1 MKQMLTNAIINAL
14 KFVPKGQIQVSA
26 GLIVGGAHMEI
37 RIRHTGS
44 HHLEL
49 MQLRKFAGDHG
60 QKLARLPS
68 PASGSGGFFSG
79 GGRRQAAAGGDNGT
93 YGYGDFGLS
102 AYCMARAC
110 RGLGGSLELRLIG
123 AGEAAAS
130 FTTEAGKGE
139 GGGEGAG
146 GSNTAGGAGVTSDVS
161 MGVTL
166 ISCPAG
172 GSVASKLHKPRASS
186 DDDDDDD
193 GDDDAEKD
201 TLTVFRFPV
210 STATGSSSS
219 DGAGGGTAAAAA
231 AAAAAAQAP
240 KPARI
245 LAVDDMVF
253 MQVRCCEMVR

>member
-1 MKQMLTNAIINAL
+1 MVTNAIINAL
-14 KFVPKGQIQVSA
+14 KFISKGQIQVSA
-26 GLIVGGAHMEI
+26 GLVGGGAHMEI

-68 PASGSGGFFSG
+68 PASGSGGFSSAG
-79 GGRRQAAAGGDNGT
+79 GGQQAAAGGDNGT

-123 AGEAAAS
+123 ADEAAAS
-130 FTTEAGKGE
+130 FTIEAGKREGE
-139 GGGEGAG
+139 RVGV
-146 GSNTAGGAGVTSDVS
+146 SKTAGGASVASDVS
-161 MGVTL
+161 MGMTL
-166 ISCPAG
+166 IGCPAG
-172 GSVASKLHKPRASS
+172 GSVASKLHKPHASS
-186 DDDDDDD
+186 DDDDGD
-193 GDDDAEKD
+193 GDAEKKD

-219 DGAGGGTAAAAA
+219 SSSDGAGGGTAEAAAA
-231 AAAAAAQAP
+231 PAAAAVQAP

-253 MQVRCCEMVR
+253 MQVR